1 MLSKREA
8 LLNLLVTALNEAI
21 RQNKIDL
28 NGVSHEDHNQK
39 HEYILCEIDGKP
51 TVINWADIGC
61 DELRFSVWWDYN
73 HEKHPQQKDERYLS
87 AKPVAKKSKV
97 KAFIGVHASCWI
109 ERKTGK
115 YIMGVHGD
123 RIFDIYVRQSNLDA
137 LMKLPKA
144 KPLGYKDAGKFI
156 F

>member
-28 NGVSHEDHNQK
+28 NGVSPDDHDQK
-39 HEYILCEIDGKP
+39 YGHFFCEIGGKP
-51 TVINWADIGC
+51 TVINWSDIGC
-61 DELRFSVWWDYN
+61 DELRFSVWWDYY
-73 HEKHPQQKDERYLS
+73 HEKHPQQKDESFRSGRPL
-87 AKPVAKKSKV
+87 AKTSKV
-97 KAFIGVHASCWI
+97 KSFVGTHASCWI

-115 YIMGVHGD
+115 YIMGEHGD
-123 RIFDIYVRQSNLDA
+123 RIFDIYVRQSNLGA
-137 LMKLPKA
+137 LMKLPKV
-144 KPLGYKDAGKFI
+144 KPLGYKDSGKFI